1 MCVCGWADAE
11 AGDLAD
17 IGRELLTAN
26 LVTNRAKQMK
36 EEAIYLSLK
45 WESCTQHSFPFW
57 KFITSR
63 FLDLVAGKIAS
74 TFLLSPFTS
83 HSRVGGRKQGWRL
96 VSGRRFTLVGR
107 PGHLDRS
114 RHSHVTVATPVE
126 LRES

>member
-1 MCVCGWADAE
+1 MCVCGWADTE

-17 IGRELLTAN
+17 IGSVLLTAN

-63 FLDLVAGKIAS
+63 FLDLAAGKIAS

-83 HSRVGGRKQGWRL
+83 RSREGGRKRGWRL
-96 VSGRRFTLVGR
+96 VSGRRFYFGGEAGIWTC
-107 PGHLDRS
+107 HD
-114 RHSHVTVATPVE
+114 TVI
-126 LRES
+126 

>member
-63 FLDLVAGKIAS
+63 FLDLAAGKIAS

-83 HSRVGGRKQGWRL
+83 VPEWVGGSKGGDWSL
-96 VSGRRFTLVGR
+96 EDVSLW
-107 PGHLDRS
+107 
-114 RHSHVTVATPVE
+114 
-126 LRES
+126 